1 MAKKTKNGDIKLRV
15 AVLIIAISV
24 LSYTVYHVSSLFGE
38 DISTIITGVS
48 TETKTLSF
56 ESYIFRDEEILYS
69 DNGGVADY
77 LVSDGTKV
85 SKGDALAE
93 VYTNGNEKNKQAIRR
108 LDSQIDILDR
118 SVNSSYTLADI
129 EEVRGDTADAYYSIA
144 KMLSTK
150 DTGELSGQ
158 IDNFLLGLNLDSV
171 LTSDASPVAAT
182 LDTLVS
188 TRESVFEQ
196 GGEVMTESTES
207 SGYFYSYID
216 GYEDHFTLENL
227 DRITSFAQINTL
239 SAAGQAA
246 SVAGAFGKLADS
258 CEWKILVSVSDI
270 DHPLFPD
277 PEESEGDN
285 YYNIKF
291 TENGNVEIP
300 MLLEKKTEDTGSDDM
315 LLVFSTDRLPEG
327 FVFNRSQSITVE
339 LDSVSGI
346 YVPKSAVERDGNVLG
361 VYILRGYVVHYRR
374 IEPVYETDNYYLVEE
389 KADTERYLGVNDL
402 LITGGSNLFDGRI
415 LD

>member
-48 TETKTLSF
+48 TETKTLSL

-77 LVSDGTKV
+77 LVADGTKV

-93 VYTNGNEKNKQAIRR
+93 VYTNGNDKNKQAIRR

-144 KMLSTK
+144 RMLSTK
-150 DTGELSGQ
+150 DTGELSRQ
-158 IDNFLLGLNLDSV
+158 IDNFLFGLNLDSV
-171 LTSDASPVAAT
+171 LTNEASPVAAT
-182 LDTLVS
+182 LDMLVS
-188 TRESVFEQ
+188 TRGSVFEQ
-196 GGEVMTESTES
+196 GGAVMTESTEN

-258 CEWKILVSVSDI
+258 CEWKILVSVSEV

-277 PEESEGDN
+277 PDESEGDN

-402 LITGGSNLFDGRI
+402 LITGGGNLFDGRI

>member
-1 MAKKTKNGDIKLRV
+1 MAKKTKNGDIKLRI
-15 AVLIIAISV
+15 AVLIIAVSV
-24 LSYTVYHVSSLFGE
+24 LSYTVYHVSSFFGE

-48 TETKTLSF
+48 TETKTLSL

-69 DNGGVADY
+69 DRGGVADY

-85 SKGDALAE
+85 SKGDILAE
-93 VYTNGNEKNKQAIRR
+93 VYSNGTAKNKQAIRL
-108 LDSQIDILDR
+108 LDSQIDILDQ
-118 SVNSSYTLADI
+118 SVNSSLTLADI
-129 EEVRGDTADAYYSIA
+129 EDVRSDTADAYYSIV

-150 DTGELSGQ
+150 DTGDLAKQ
-158 IDNFLLGLNLDSV
+158 IDNLLLGLNRESV
-171 LTSDASPVAAT
+171 LTNEESPVTTT
-182 LDTLVS
+182 LETLES
-188 TRESVFEQ
+188 TRESVFSQ
-196 GGEVMTESTES
+196 GGAITVESS
-207 SGYFYSYID
+207 DRSGYFYSYID
-216 GYEDHFTLENL
+216 GYEDYFTLENL

-239 SAAGQAA
+239 ATAGQAS
-246 SVAGAFGKLADS
+246 SVEGAFGKLADS
-258 CEWKILVSVSDI
+258 CEWKMLVSVSRI

-277 PEESEGDN
+277 PAESEEDH

-300 MLLEKKTEDTGSDDM
+300 MLLEKKIEDTGSDGM

-327 FVFNRSQSITVE
+327 FIFNRSQSITVE

-346 YVPKSAVERDGNVLG
+346 YVPKTAVVRDGNTLG

-374 IEPVYETDNYYLVEE
+374 IEPVYETDNYYLVEQKENTE
-389 KADTERYLGVNDL
+389 KYLGVNDL
-402 LITGGSNLFDGRI
+402 IITGGGNLFDGRI